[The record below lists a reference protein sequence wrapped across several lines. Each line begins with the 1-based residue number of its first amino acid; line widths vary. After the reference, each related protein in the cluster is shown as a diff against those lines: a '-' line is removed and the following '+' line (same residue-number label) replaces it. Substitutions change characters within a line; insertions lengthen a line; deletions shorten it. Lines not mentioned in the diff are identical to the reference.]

1 MMIVRFLFALLLGF
15 VLGAGV
21 TLWFVQSGGG
31 DLLIR
36 RTDVVQDLERRLRE
50 VEEQRNALGRQL
62 EDVRGLATR
71 MESSFNDLERRFR
84 DVVTAKDA
92 EEKAAAKP
100 SSNPTGEQRAE
111 PPPP

>member
-36 RTDVVQDLERRLRE
+36 KTDVVQDLERRLRE
-50 VEEQRNALGRQL
+50 NEEQRNALSRQL
-62 EDVRGLATR
+62 EDVLGRASR
-71 MESSFNDLERRFR
+71 MEASFGDLERRFR
-84 DVVTAKDA
+84 DIVAAKDA
-92 EEKAAAKP
+92 EEKAAPKP
-100 SSNPTGEQRAE
+100 SGEQ
-111 PPPP
+111 PPAP